1 MSCSSRVKKSGGRRL
16 DNNSSNS
23 SNNRR
28 SLLFLL
34 GSSSTSDGM
43 ANNPASAWFHNSLQH
58 LSHSWHRFN
67 KFGISRDKKAD
78 RCSTWFVDQ
87 ADNNNKPLPFY
98 SFARFVCLTSVFLC
112 LDFIH
117 PSIRTFISFVYL
129 FIFPGGQSVKNRST
143 FSIDSPRSA
152 NVPILKGFRPE
163 DVVSSRMTMLSK
175 KLSLEPTGST
185 SWTANG
191 PPPVLN

>member
-34 GSSSTSDGM
+34 GSNSTSDGM

-87 ADNNNKPLPFY
+87 ADNNNKPLPFF
-98 SFARFVCLTSVFLC
+98 SFARFVCLTSSVFSLC
-112 LDFIH
+112 
-117 PSIRTFISFVYL
+117 V
-129 FIFPGGQSVKNRST
+129 
-143 FSIDSPRSA
+143 
-152 NVPILKGFRPE
+152 
-163 DVVSSRMTMLSK
+163 
-175 KLSLEPTGST
+175 
-185 SWTANG
+185 
-191 PPPVLN
+191 

>member
-16 DNNSSNS
+16 DNNSNS

-34 GSSSTSDGM
+34 GSNSTSDGM
-43 ANNPASAWFHNSLQH
+43 GNNPASAWFHNSLQH

-87 ADNNNKPLPFY
+87 ADNNNKPLPFF

-117 PSIRTFISFVYL
+117 PSIRTFVNLICL
-129 FIFPGGQSVKNRST
+129 FLQEDHQRRIDRLFRSILQDQRT
-143 FSIDSPRSA
+143 CQYSKDSGRKTWSA
-152 NVPILKGFRPE
+152 AE
-163 DVVSSRMTMLSK
+163 
-175 KLSLEPTGST
+175 
-185 SWTANG
+185 
-191 PPPVLN
+191 